1 MDKTHNEISEF
12 CIAPT
17 QSVRDTIALI
27 GANRGQIALVV
38 DADTRLVGVVT
49 DGDVRRGILRGV
61 DLDAPVTEIMNASPH
76 VASENERTADLV
88 DTMREFTVRQVP
100 IVDKDGRVISLFT
113 LDELKHPVQATTPV
127 VLMAGGRGQRL
138 YPLTKDVPKP
148 MLPIGGVPLLEIILR
163 NLAAQGFVNVYVSV
177 NYLAD
182 VIMDYVGD
190 GSKFGLRVQYVHEE
204 KPLGTAGAL
213 AALAG
218 VITEP
223 FIVMNSDLLTQ
234 VNLRE
239 LLSFHRKRGAKGTIG
254 VREHVFEIPYGVVVL
269 EGALVQSM
277 VEKPLHR
284 SLVNAGIYAL
294 DPIALELLSREEY
307 LDMPTLLTQLME
319 HGHDVAAFPIHE
331 SWLDVGRPEDLDR
344 AQTDSGKWINP

>member
-1 MDKTHNEISEF
+1 VDPAAT
-12 CIAPT
+12 
-17 QSVRDTIALI
+17 VRETIAAI
-27 GANRGQIALVV
+27 SANSYQIALVV
-38 DADTRLVGVVT
+38 DGNDRLLGVVT
-49 DGDVRRGILRGV
+49 DGDIRRGILSGV
-61 DLDAPVTEIMNASPH
+61 GLDAPVAEVMNRKPK
-76 VASENERTADLV
+76 VAGTNDSAQAMMARMA
-88 DTMREFTVRQVP
+88 EFTIRHLPVL
-100 IVDKDGRVISLFT
+100 DGHGAVTGLFT
-113 LDELKHPVQATTPV
+113 IDELRRPVTASTPV

-163 NLAAQGFVNVYVSV
+163 NLGAQGFVNIHISV
-177 NYLAD
+177 NYLAN

-190 GSKFGLRVQYVHEE
+190 GSRFGLNVKYVREE
-204 KPLGTAGAL
+204 QPLGTAGAL

-218 VITEP
+218 EITEP

-239 LLSFHRKRGAKGTIG
+239 LLSFHEKRGAKGTIG
-254 VREHVFEIPYGVVVL
+254 VREHVFEIPYGVVNLDGGFV
-269 EGALVQSM
+269 ESM

-294 DPIALELLSREEY
+294 DPVALDLLTREQY
-307 LDMPTLLTQLME
+307 LDMPTLLAQLME
-319 HGHDVAAFPIHE
+319 SGHRVAAFPIHE
-331 SWLDVGRPEDLDR
+331 SWLDVGRPEDLDL

>member
-1 MDKTHNEISEF
+1 MTHNDVSEF
-12 CIAPT
+12 CINPT
-17 QSVRDTIALI
+17 QTVRDTITLI

-38 DADTRLVGVVT
+38 DPARRLLGVVT
-49 DGDVRRGILRGV
+49 DGDIRRGILRGL
-61 DLDAPVTEIMNASPH
+61 DLDAPVTAIMNDSPH
-76 VASENERTADLV
+76 VAGEDDSTVTIVEM
-88 DTMREFTVRQVP
+88 MREFTVRQVP
-100 IVDKDGRVISLFT
+100 VIGSNGSLKSLFT
-113 LDELKHPVQATTPV
+113 LDELKHPAHASTPV

-163 NLAAQGFVNVYVSV
+163 NLGAQGFVNIHISV
-177 NYLAD
+177 NYLAN

-190 GSKFGLRVQYVHEE
+190 GSKFGLNVKYVHEE
-204 KPLGTAGAL
+204 HPLGTAGAL

-218 VITEP
+218 EITEP

-239 LLSFHRKRGAKGTIG
+239 LLSFHQKQGAKGTIG
-254 VREHVFEIPYGVVVL
+254 VREHVFEIPYGVVNLDGPFV
-269 EGALVQSM
+269 ESM

-294 DPIALELLSREEY
+294 DPIALDLLTREEY
-307 LDMPTLLTQLME
+307 LDMPTLLAQLMDG
-319 HGHDVAAFPIHE
+319 GHRVAAFPIHE
-331 SWLDVGRPEDLDR
+331 SWLDVGRPEDLDF
-344 AQTDSGKWINP
+344 AQTNSGKWINP